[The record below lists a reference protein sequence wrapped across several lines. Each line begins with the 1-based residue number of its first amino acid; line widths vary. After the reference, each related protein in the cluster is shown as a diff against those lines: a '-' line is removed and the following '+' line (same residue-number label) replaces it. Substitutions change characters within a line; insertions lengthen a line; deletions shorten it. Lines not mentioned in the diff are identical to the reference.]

1 MQGIFELFILLREVA
16 VYPGIS
22 FCIIVILGVFLE
34 KNNKTDHLY
43 SDEISLSSETEFSEY
58 ITLNLR
64 KIEDHRRN
72 FNIPVIGISGAEG
85 KTTTK
90 RMLSVIL
97 GSVGNTLET
106 PLDCSTTSGVSSTLL
121 KMNRNHDFAI
131 LELGILNPR
140 QYEDAVKISQPTI
153 AAITNIGEAHLA
165 NVGDKYF
172 LANTNLELIRR
183 LPPDGFAVL
192 NMDDELVSGMEK
204 ISPTSRVIKFGL
216 NTNAHFSA
224 SKIKFM
230 GSAGT
235 QFEINNSYKFHLRI
249 YGSAF
254 IYNALAAISIARVL
268 DIDFNTI
275 RKSLEQKFE
284 LLEHRGN
291 LITFEDVNILDHS
304 YNATINSIHKSCESL
319 AQFRPYSKKLIL
331 VIGHI
336 PNLGENSQNI
346 HHNLGYYIS
355 ALPIDTIITVGNEA
369 KWISDGIRKINHTK
383 KQFESC
389 DGSDELVEKVL
400 HHLEPQSTVLFIGSK
415 GIRLGTAI
423 DKLSSVLKSPLY
435 SNRQHS

>member
-1 MQGIFELFILLREVA
+1 
-16 VYPGIS
+16 
-22 FCIIVILGVFLE
+22 LGAFLE
-34 KNNKTDHLY
+34 RNNKTDHLY

-64 KIEDHRRN
+64 KIEDHRKN
-72 FNIPVIGISGAEG
+72 FNIPVICISGAEG

-106 PLDCSTTSGVSSTLL
+106 PLDCSTTSGVSSTVL
-121 KMNRNHDFAI
+121 KMNKSHDFVI
-131 LELGILNPR
+131 LELGILNPK
-140 QYEDAVKISQPTI
+140 QFEDAVRISQPTI

-165 NVGDKYF
+165 DLGDKYF
-172 LANTNLELIRR
+172 IANTNLELIRR
-183 LPPDGFAVL
+183 LRPDGFAVL

-230 GSAGT
+230 GPAGT
-235 QFEINNSYKFHLRI
+235 QFEINNSYKFHLKI
-249 YGSAF
+249 YGSAS
-254 IYNALAAISIARVL
+254 IYNALAAISVARVL
-268 DIDFNTI
+268 DIDFNSI
-275 RKSLEQKFE
+275 KNSLEQKFK

-291 LITFEDVNILDHS
+291 LINFEDVNILDHS
-304 YNATINSIHKSCESL
+304 YDATINSIHKSCESL
-319 AQFRPYSKKLIL
+319 AQFRNYSKKLIL

-336 PNLGENSQNI
+336 ANLGTKSQNI

-355 ALPIDTIITVGNEA
+355 ALPIDTIITMGAEA
-369 KWISDGIRKINHTK
+369 RWISDGIRKINHTK
-383 KQFESC
+383 KQFEGC
-389 DGSDELVEKVL
+389 VEIDELVEKIL

-415 GIRLGTAI
+415 TIGLGQAI
-423 DKLSSVLKSPLY
+423 DKLSSILKSPLY
-435 SNRQHS
+435 SSSQNS

>member
-1 MQGIFELFILLREVA
+1 M
-16 VYPGIS
+16 
-22 FCIIVILGVFLE
+22 E

-64 KIEDHRRN
+64 KIEEHRRN

-97 GSVGNTLET
+97 GNVGNTLET

-121 KMNRNHDFAI
+121 KMNKSHNFAI
-131 LELGILNPR
+131 LELGILNPK
-140 QYEDAVKISQPTI
+140 QFEDAVRISQPTI

-165 NVGDKYF
+165 DLGDKYF
-172 LANTNLELIRR
+172 IANTNLELIRR
-183 LPPDGFAVL
+183 LPSNGFAVL

-224 SKIKFM
+224 GKIKFM
-230 GSAGT
+230 GPAGT
-235 QFEINNSYKFHLRI
+235 QFEINNSYKFHLKI
-249 YGSAF
+249 YGSAS
-254 IYNALAAISIARVL
+254 IYNALAAISVARVL
-268 DIDFNTI
+268 DIDFNSI

-291 LITFEDVNILDHS
+291 LVRLEDINILDHS
-304 YNATINSIHKSCESL
+304 YDATINSIHKSCESL
-319 AQFRPYSKKLIL
+319 AQFRNYSKKLIL

-336 PNLGENSQNI
+336 ANLGKNSQNI

-355 ALPIDTIITVGNEA
+355 ALPIDTIITMGSEA

-389 DGSDELVEKVL
+389 MEIDELVEKVV
-400 HHLEPQSTVLFIGSK
+400 HHLEPHSTVLFIGSK
-415 GIRLGTAI
+415 NIKLGLAI
-423 DKLSSVLKSPLY
+423 DKLGSILKSPSY
-435 SNRQHS
+435 SSSQHS

>member
-1 MQGIFELFILLREVA
+1 M
-16 VYPGIS
+16 
-22 FCIIVILGVFLE
+22 E

-43 SDEISLSSETEFSEY
+43 SDEISLFSETEFSEY

-64 KIEDHRRN
+64 KIEDYRRN

-90 RMLSVIL
+90 GMLSAIL
-97 GSVGNTLET
+97 GSVGKTLET

-121 KMNRNHDFAI
+121 KLNKNHDFAI
-131 LELGILNPR
+131 LELGILNPK
-140 QYEDAVKISQPTI
+140 QFEDAVRISQPTI

-165 NVGDKYF
+165 NLGDKYF
-172 LANTNLELIRR
+172 IANTNLELIRH

-204 ISPTSRVIKFGL
+204 ISPTARVIKFGL
-216 NTNAHFSA
+216 NPSAHFSA
-224 SKIKFM
+224 SNIKFL
-230 GSAGT
+230 GPEGT
-235 QFEINNSYKFHLRI
+235 QFEINNSYKFHLKT
-249 YGSAF
+249 YGSAC

-275 RKSLEQKFE
+275 RSSLEKKFE

-291 LITFEDVNILDHS
+291 MITIEDVNILDHS
-304 YNATINSIHKSCESL
+304 YDATINSVHKSCESL
-319 AQFRPYSKKLIL
+319 AQFRRYSKKLIL

-336 PNLGENSQNI
+336 ANLGENSQNI

-355 ALPIDTIITVGNEA
+355 ALPIDTIITMGKEA
-369 KWISDGIRKINHTK
+369 KWIADGIRKINHTR

-389 DGSDELVEKVL
+389 FEAGELVKKVL
-400 HHLEPQSTVLFIGSK
+400 HHLEPRSTVLFIGSK
-415 GIRLGTAI
+415 SLRMGEVI
-423 DKLSSVLKSPLY
+423 DKLSSKLKSPRY
-435 SNRQHS
+435 SPSHHS